1 MKIKIDKKRII
12 LKTAIYVCAALVL
25 AAAYRSGGGLLG
37 NDRAAEELPKP
48 AESLVKVENEEIR
61 QMPKNAD
68 TAAKSEGA
76 AENKPTSEEGG
87 QQKSDSI
94 KTAENSGSAADSKTG
109 GQSAAAG
116 KGSDTAAN
124 GGTED
129 GAYTCTI
136 SIKCGTAL
144 SSAALKKEKAAI
156 LPSDGVILET
166 TKAEFRDGESVF
178 DVLQRET
185 KSKKIHMEFSNTP
198 GIGSAYIEG
207 IGNLYEHDCGELSG
221 WMYRVNGEFP
231 KYSCSEYKL
240 KKGDKVE
247 WLYTCDLGADI
258 GGSNLK

>member
-68 TAAKSEGA
+68 TAAKSEET

-94 KTAENSGSAADSKTG
+94 KTAGNSGSAADSKTG
-109 GQSAAAG
+109 EQRTTAG
-116 KGSDTAAN
+116 KGVDSAN

-129 GAYTCTI
+129 SAYTCTI
-136 SIKCGTAL
+136 SIKCRAAL
-144 SSAALKKEKAAI
+144 SSAALKKEKTAI
-156 LPSDGVILET
+156 LPPDGVILE

-198 GIGSAYIEG
+198 GIGSAYVEG

-258 GGSNLK
+258 GGNNMK

>member
-25 AAAYRSGGGLLG
+25 AAAYRSGGSMPG

-68 TAAKSEGA
+68 TAAKSEKA

-87 QQKSDSI
+87 QQKSDSV
-94 KTAENSGSAADSKTG
+94 KPVENSGNAADSKTG

-116 KGSDTAAN
+116 KGSDSAAN

-129 GAYTCTI
+129 SAYTCTI
-136 SIKCGTAL
+136 SIKCSAAL
-144 SSAALKKEKAAI
+144 SSAALKKEKTAI
-156 LPSDGVILET
+156 LPPDGVILE

-178 DVLQRET
+178 DVL

-198 GIGSAYIEG
+198 GIGSAYVEG

-258 GGSNLK
+258 GGNNME

>member
-1 MKIKIDKKRII
+1 M
-12 LKTAIYVCAALVL
+12 L
-25 AAAYRSGGGLLG
+25 AAAYRSGGSLPG

-61 QMPKNAD
+61 QLPKNAD
-68 TAAKSEGA
+68 TAAKSEKA

-94 KTAENSGSAADSKTG
+94 KTAENSGNAADSKTG

-116 KGSDTAAN
+116 KGADISVNN
-124 GGTED
+124 GAED
-129 GAYTCTI
+129 SAYTCTI
-136 SIKCGTAL
+136 SIKCSAAL

-156 LPSDGVILET
+156 LPPDGVILE

-198 GIGSAYIEG
+198 GIGSAYVEG

-240 KKGDKVE
+240 KKGDKME

-258 GGSNLK
+258 GGNNME

>member
-25 AAAYRSGGGLLG
+25 AAAYRSGGSLLG

-68 TAAKSEGA
+68 TAAKSEKT
-76 AENKPTSEEGG
+76 AENKPTLEESG

-109 GQSAAAG
+109 GQRTAAG
-116 KGSDTAAN
+116 KGSDSAAN
-124 GGTED
+124 GGAED
-129 GAYTCTI
+129 SAYTCTI
-136 SIKCGTAL
+136 SIKCSAAL
-144 SSAALKKEKAAI
+144 SSAALKKEKTAI
-156 LPSDGVILET
+156 LPPDGVILE

-198 GIGSAYIEG
+198 GIGSAYVEG

-221 WMYRVNGEFP
+221 WVYRVNGEFP

-247 WLYTCDLGADI
+247 WLYSCDLGADI
-258 GGSNLK
+258 GGNNIE